1 MAYDIVATSY
11 VQCKVMEVEQDID
24 VKKAQGGG
32 TYRGTAI
39 TVKVDGVAE
48 TIKIAQKWLDASYQ
62 AELKAKIATL
72 RPGQEVTIVKVKKT
86 GNIELSAYQALSK
99 DEQKSVSNWG
109 VGEILDGH
117 VAPQQKPRAASGFG
131 GNGGTSGQSYGKKD
145 TTGIETGHALNGAMR
160 FEGAKATLEVLVET
174 AKGVHDITAALKV
187 EYAKANPDMSDYDT
201 GAAVGNAV
209 LNALE
214 IAAAR
219 KKTLVDVPAIAR
231 KWLAEAVPAVKA
243 HIKPAPAPKVEEPAA
258 QESESPAADTEDF
271 DDSDLPF

>member
-62 AELKAKIATL
+62 ADLKAKIATL
-72 RPGQEVTIVKVKKT
+72 KPGQEITVVKVKKT
-86 GNIELSAYQALSK
+86 GNIDLAAYNAL
-99 DEQKSVSNWG
+99 DRDTQKTMSNWG

-117 VAPQQKPRAASGFG
+117 VAPQAAPRTQAG
-131 GNGGTSGQSYGKKD
+131 GNSGSGQSYGKKD
-145 TTGIETGHALNGAMR
+145 TTGVETGHALNGAMR
-160 FEGAKATLEVLVET
+160 FEGAKATLETIVAT
-174 AKGVHDITAALKV
+174 AKRVHDITTALKA
-187 EYAKANPDMSDYDT
+187 EYKAANPDLSDYDA
-201 GAAVGNAV
+201 GAAVGHAV
-209 LNALE
+209 LNSLE

-219 KKTLVDVPAIAR
+219 KKTLDDVTGIAR
-231 KWLAEAVPAVKA
+231 KWLAEAVTAVQA
-243 HIKPAPAPKVEEPAA
+243 HVKPAPAPKAEEPAA
-258 QESESPAADTEDF
+258 QVPEAPAADEDL
-271 DDSDLPF
+271 DDDIPF

>member
-1 MAYDIVATSY
+1 MAYDIVASSY

-72 RPGQEVTIVKVKKT
+72 RPGQEITIVKVKKT

-99 DEQKSVSNWG
+99 DEQKTMANWG
-109 VGEILDGH
+109 VSEILDGH
-117 VAPQQKPRAASGFG
+117 VAPQQKPRAAAG
-131 GNGGTSGQSYGKKD
+131 GNGGISGQSYGKKD

-174 AKGVHDITAALKV
+174 AKGVHDITAALKA
-187 EYAKANPDMSDYDT
+187 EYAKANPDMSDYDA

-219 KKTLVDVPAIAR
+219 KKPLADVPAIAR

-243 HIKPAPAPKVEEPAA
+243 HIKPAPAPKEEEPAVEETPEA
-258 QESESPAADTEDF
+258 PAVETSEDF

>member
-24 VKKAQGGG
+24 IKKAQGGG

-99 DEQKSVSNWG
+99 DEQKTMANWG
-109 VGEILDGH
+109 VSEILDGH
-117 VAPQQKPRAASGFG
+117 VAPQQKPRAASGG
-131 GNGGTSGQSYGKKD
+131 SGTSGQAYGKKD

-174 AKGVHDITAALKV
+174 AKGVHDITAALKA
-187 EYAKANPDMSDYDT
+187 EYAKANPDMSDYDA

-219 KKTLVDVPAIAR
+219 KKPLADVPAIAR

-243 HIKPAPAPKVEEPAA
+243 HIKPAPAPKEEEPAVEETPEA
-258 QESESPAADTEDF
+258 PAVETSEDF